1 VPLFRGEPFF
11 FSMGV
16 AHPCG
21 QAGVGVRLREA
32 NQAVVHHPAVVVDT
46 LTRRYTGKPDL
57 SGAKRYSGA
66 K

>member
-1 VPLFRGEPFF
+1 
-11 FSMGV
+11 MGV

-57 SGAKRYSGA
+57 SGAKRYGGA